1 MTRDAA
7 QGLAH
12 IRAFSMTDI
21 KAIETRYKGYRFR
34 SRLEARWAVFFDAL
48 GLTWDYEPEGFETDA
63 GWYLPDFRLTIDNPS
78 DNPWVWVEVKPQ
90 KLNETER
97 EKAFAVSSYTNA
109 IVFELNQIPE
119 PENIRPYGTYVGV
132 RYYVGSHMKD
142 VRSMWCTNDLIGFY
156 EDQTQISPGTGNL
169 PDALKF
175 DTDYWRNKYGNEH
188 TYHFLN
194 GMVRELQ
201 IGRGCSCTAAINAAR
216 SARFE
221 HGETP

>member
-7 QGLAH
+7 QGLART
-12 IRAFSMTDI
+12 RAFSM
-21 KAIETRYKGYRFR
+21 KVIETRYKGYRFR

-119 PENIRPYGTYVGV
+119 PENIGPHGTYVGV

-142 VRSMWCTNDLIGFY
+142 ARSMWCTNDLIEFY

-169 PDALKF
+169 IDALKF
-175 DTDYWRNKYGNEH
+175 DTGYWRKKYGNEH

-194 GMVRELQ
+194 GMVKDTELT
-201 IGRGCSCTAAINAAR
+201 GGKNCTAAAKAAR